1 MKPSDKKRKMILNY
15 LNDAP
20 FSNEGMISLIKFC
33 KKDGYSELEVYE
45 AIQLMDYKH
54 MGLLQAELN
63 QEHNGNY
70 YLVRNAKSGWLS
82 PKGEDYLDDLNHA
95 WKRKFWLMFQIYV
108 WPIMTATASGL
119 LVWYLSHK

>member
-1 MKPSDKKRKMILNY
+1 MKPSDKKRKLILNY

-33 KKDGYSELEVYE
+33 KKHGYSELEVYE
-45 AIQLMDYKH
+45 AIQLIDYKH

-63 QEHNGNY
+63 QEHNGTY

-82 PKGEDYLDDLNHA
+82 PKGEDYLDDLNNA
-95 WKRKFWLMFQIYV
+95 WKRNLWLKVQIYG
-108 WPIMTATASGL
+108 WPIVVVL
-119 LVWYLSHK
+119 LDHFLTYLLGK